1 MTEKNTVYRCERIRD
16 ETPDVR
22 TFVLAP
28 VSGQRLDFRPGQFVN
43 LEVPAAEP
51 AIWRSFT
58 IASSPAALGGALE
71 ITIKRQAPAGATEW
85 LFDNLMPGRAVQIEG
100 PFGRFHAGTE
110 PHPLLLVSA
119 GSGATPMMSIL
130 RWLEDAGDRRPVCY
144 VHCARTEADLLFRA
158 EVERLAAKRPG
169 MAVEWIV
176 TSREGRPDKA
186 RWARLADRLAHY
198 DVFCCGPAGFM
209 ATLKEAQRA
218 AGGSEARWHE
228 ESFEAA
234 PIEAAAT
241 EDDAGAGHPIR
252 FEPAGVEIACRAG
265 ETILQAGL
273 RAGLPLKSS
282 CRKGMCSTCRLSKLS
297 GEVDMQQDGGL
308 FDDEVEAGDILA
320 CCSRPLGPVT
330 LKFP

>member
-1 MTEKNTVYRCERIRD
+1 MTEKSTVYRCDSIRD

-22 TFVLAP
+22 TFVFTPL
-28 VSGQRLDFRPGQFVN
+28 SGSRLYFRPGQFVN

-58 IASSPAALGGALE
+58 IASSPAALGGTLE
-71 ITIKRQAPAGATEW
+71 ITIKRQAPAGATDW
-85 LFDNLMPGRAVQIEG
+85 LFENLMPGKAVQIEG
-100 PFGRFHAGTE
+100 PFGRFHAGQE

-119 GSGATPMMSIL
+119 GSGATPMMSML
-130 RWLEDAGDRRPVCY
+130 RWLEDAGDTRPVCY

-158 EVERLAAKRPG
+158 EVERLAATRPG
-169 MAVEWIV
+169 MVVEWIV
-176 TSREGRPDKA
+176 TNREGRPDAA
-186 RWARLADRLAHY
+186 RWARMADRLAHY

-209 ATLKEAQRA
+209 ATLKQAHEA
-218 AGGSEARWHE
+218 AGGSAARWHE
-228 ESFEAA
+228 ESFESA
-234 PIEAAAT
+234 PMPAT
-241 EDDAGAGHPIR
+241 LAGVEEGEGPLLR
-252 FEPAGVEIACRAG
+252 FEPAGVDVACRPG

-297 GEVDMQQDGGL
+297 GEVDMRQDGGL

>member
-1 MTEKNTVYRCERIRD
+1 MAQLHHRE
-16 ETPDVR
+16 
-22 TFVLAP
+22 FA
-28 VSGQRLDFRPGQFVN
+28 GGPG
-43 LEVPAAEP
+43 
-51 AIWRSFT
+51 T
-58 IASSPAALGGALE
+58 ALE
-71 ITIKRQAPAGATEW
+71 ITVKRQAPLGATDW
-85 LFDNLMPGRAVQIEG
+85 LFENLMPGRAVQIEG
-100 PFGRFHAGTE
+100 PFGRFHAGSE

-176 TSREGRPDKA
+176 TSREGRPDRA

-198 DVFCCGPAGFM
+198 EVFCCGPAGFM

-218 AGGSEARWHE
+218 AGGSDARWHE

-234 PIEAAAT
+234 PMAAAAAG
-241 EDDAGAGHPIR
+241 DDAGEGHVIR
-252 FEPAGVEIACRAG
+252 FEPAGVEIACRSG

-297 GEVDMQQDGGL
+297 GAVDMQQDGGL